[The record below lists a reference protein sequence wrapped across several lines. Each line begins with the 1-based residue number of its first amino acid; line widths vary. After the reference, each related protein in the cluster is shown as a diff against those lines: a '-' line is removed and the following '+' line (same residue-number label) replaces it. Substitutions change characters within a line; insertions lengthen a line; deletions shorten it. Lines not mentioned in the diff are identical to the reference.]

1 VGLSFRG
8 SDGVAAAGDNP
19 GMPRTKKVELSTALN
34 TTFKLVRI
42 LLAHELETGRLS
54 ARRLRQLAS
63 EIEERAVDSRD
74 KRDHASADLL
84 RHVVESTIQRLQEQR
99 RLPTA

>member
-1 VGLSFRG
+1 MGLSFREG
-8 SDGVAAAGDNP
+8 DRARAAGNNL

-63 EIEERAVDSRD
+63 EIEERALDSRSQ
-74 KRDHASADLL
+74 RDHLSADLL
-84 RHVVESTIQRLQEQR
+84 REVVEGTIQRLQEER
-99 RLPTA
+99 RLPAA